1 MHFISHSDHE
11 VIIPKDSYVEAME
24 EVQESDQDMSP
35 TNTSPEPVSQQTLS
49 KCLVQSDLLPNQ
61 CQQVHCI
68 MNSTSTITIPASDI
82 YQPYQLLL
90 NKKVCWMTIFIL
102 ITVVV
107 VMAVASHTHYHF
119 KPPFKDLDKPI
130 VSPACTFTW
139 KELLAYGTL
148 VHLTVRSQ
156 PARSEKAVQLY
167 FLDWKLPPV
176 LAKRLQITNH
186 LVLGVYNPL
195 HPQNSSLTH
204 FATHAQCRFAIKD
217 KGHPAPP

>member
-1 MHFISHSDHE
+1 MSTGSLHYEFHFHHHDTSIWHLPTLPAT
-11 VIIPKDSYVEAME
+11 PK
-24 EVQESDQDMSP
+24 QES
-35 TNTSPEPVSQQTLS
+35 
-49 KCLVQSDLLPNQ
+49 LLDD
-61 CQQVHCI
+61 H
-68 MNSTSTITIPASDI
+68 
-82 YQPYQLLL
+82 
-90 NKKVCWMTIFIL
+90 IL

-107 VMAVASHTHYHF
+107 VMAVAFHTHYHF